1 MKNVLILGG
10 SGFIGSALSERLL
23 NTTDCNITCI
33 DNLTTSN
40 DKTDKFHKYSDRY
53 TFINQN
59 LKDIDEDYFVELCN
73 KSDIIFHLASSVGVN
88 LGDKKP
94 KQTIF
99 NNVALMNKIIPLFD
113 KAKEAHVVF
122 TSTSEIYGEGPT
134 FKETDSPGIGPSDK
148 TRWAYATSKLMCEHM
163 IQVCNC
169 SSTIVRFFNICGPGQ
184 LKDYG
189 MVLPTIVDQA
199 RNGSDI
205 TVHGDG
211 SQIRSFCH
219 IDDCIDALL
228 TVCENKGEIYNIG
241 SNNPITIKE
250 LAEKVIDKFNSKS
263 KINFVSYKQ
272 AFTDGFVDIKYR
284 VPNIDKLTTLGY
296 KPKYTLDNII
306 DDMI

>member
-1 MKNVLILGG
+1 MNNVLILGG
-10 SGFIGSALSERLL
+10 NGFIGSALSDRLL
-23 NTTDCNITCI
+23 RTTNCNITCI
-33 DNLTTSN
+33 DNLATSN
-40 DKTDKFHKYSDRY
+40 DKTSKFSKYGTRY
-53 TFINQN
+53 VFINQD
-59 LKDIDEDYFVELCN
+59 LKDIDDNYFLEICKN
-73 KSDIIFHLASSVGVN
+73 SDIIFHLASSVGVA

-99 NNVALMNKIIPLFD
+99 NNVALMNKIIPLMD
-113 KAKEAHVVF
+113 KAKEPHIVF

-134 FKETDSPGIGPSDK
+134 FKETDSPGIGSSDK

-163 IQVCNC
+163 IRVCDC

-184 LKDYG
+184 LRDYG

-199 RNGSDI
+199 KNGTEI

-219 IDDCIDALL
+219 INDCIDALL
-228 TVCENKGEIYNIG
+228 TICENKDETYNIG
-241 SNNPITIKE
+241 SNNPITIRD
-250 LAEKVIDKFNSKS
+250 LAEKVVERFNSKS
-263 KINFVSYKQ
+263 KIKYIPYEQ
-272 AFTDGFVDIKYR
+272 AFTNGFIDIKYR
-284 VPNIDKLTTLGY
+284 VPNIDKLTALGY